1 MKRADHQLVQQVLDG
16 DIGRDGFDDFQNR
29 LRKESDLVDLYTDYA
44 LLHHTLYEDAEGA
57 GSVAADEETMP
68 HGLRIPTWV
77 VVAVVFVLC
86 AAGWWTWKWLGRNY
100 PDEAAVMTFSL
111 DAAWHLEG
119 ATRTSGGAT
128 GVKTGGALE
137 LLHGRAVIS
146 LKPAVRAVVEGPARV
161 IVKSGNAL
169 HLEHGRGYFHRAG
182 NGGGLT
188 VTTPNLTA
196 QDSGTEFGLETY
208 PNTADEL
215 HVISGRVK
223 VSANGSGE
231 EQMLLAGGAVKVPST
246 GLIEMKPSDGRR
258 FPSGLGRFTSVVSGD
273 FTPEA
278 WRVEYGAPTITPRRI
293 EGANFAIFLRLPQT
307 LPENETGV
315 MLVTLEPGKAADA
328 SFHTDGWAGMSFFS
342 KGVEMLFFGDSF
354 GTRPTWS
361 LDVKQRVPVILPDP
375 PVTGERVV
383 TLRYDARSGE
393 VTLHE
398 GGLPLADP
406 FCTGKVPPG
415 TRFDEIR
422 IGASAGAALAVNS
435 LHIRT
440 RAD

>member
-1 MKRADHQLVQQVLDG
+1 MKRADHHLVQQVLDG
-16 DIGRDGFDDFQNR
+16 DIDREGFDEFQNR

-44 LLHHTLYEDAEGA
+44 LLHHTLYEDMEGA
-57 GSVAADEETMP
+57 GSLGAYQETSS
-68 HGLRIPTWV
+68 HGLRIQAWAAA
-77 VVAVVFVLC
+77 AVVLACCV
-86 AAGWWTWKWLGRNY
+86 AGWLGWRWLDRSF

-119 ATRTSGGAT
+119 TSRTSGGAT
-128 GVKTGGALE
+128 GVKTGGTLE
-137 LLHGRAVIS
+137 LLHGRAAIS
-146 LKPAVRAVVEGPARV
+146 LKPAVRAVIEGPAKV
-161 IVKSGNAL
+161 IVTSADSL
-169 HLEHGRGYFHRAG
+169 HIEQGRGYFHRAG

-188 VTTPNLTA
+188 VTTPKLTVL
-196 QDSGTEFGLETY
+196 DSGTEFGLETF
-208 PNTADEL
+208 PNVADEL
-215 HVISGRVK
+215 HVISGRLK
-223 VSANGSGE
+223 VTSKSSGE
-231 EQMLLAGGAVKVPST
+231 GQMLLAGGAVKVSPT
-246 GLIEMKPSDGRR
+246 GLIETKPSDGRR
-258 FPSGLGRFTSVVSGD
+258 FPSGLGRFTSVLSGD

-278 WRVEYGAPTITPRRI
+278 WRIQHGAPSITPRRI
-293 EGANFAIFLRLPQT
+293 EGANFAVFLRLPQII
-307 LPENETGV
+307 PEDAEGV

-328 SFHTDGWAGMSFFS
+328 AFHTDGWAGMSFFHQ
-342 KGVEMLFFGDSF
+342 GVEMLFFGDSF

-361 LDVKQRVPVILPDP
+361 LDVKQRIPVILPDP

-398 GGLPLADP
+398 GGLPLGNP
-406 FCTGKVPPG
+406 FCRGKVPPG

-422 IGASAGAALAVNS
+422 IGASAGAAFAVNS

>member
-1 MKRADHQLVQQVLDG
+1 V
-16 DIGRDGFDDFQNR
+16 
-29 LRKESDLVDLYTDYA
+29 
-44 LLHHTLYEDAEGA
+44 
-57 GSVAADEETMP
+57 
-68 HGLRIPTWV
+68 
-77 VVAVVFVLC
+77 
-86 AAGWWTWKWLGRNY
+86 AGWWAWRWLDRSF

-119 ATRTSGGAT
+119 ASRTSGGAT
-128 GVKTGGALE
+128 GVKAGGTLE
-137 LLHGRAVIS
+137 LLHGRAAIS
-146 LKPAVRAVVEGPARV
+146 LKPAVRAVIEGPAK
-161 IVKSGNAL
+161 IIITSADSL
-169 HLEHGRGYFHRAG
+169 HVEQGRGYFHRAG

-196 QDSGTEFGLETY
+196 LDSGTEFGLETF
-208 PNTADEL
+208 PNVADEL

-231 EQMLLAGGAVKVPST
+231 EQMLVAGGAVKVSSS
-246 GLIEMKPSDGRR
+246 GLIETKPSDGRR

-278 WRVEYGAPTITPRRI
+278 WRIEYGTPTITPRRI
-293 EGANFAIFLRLPQT
+293 EGANYAVFLRLPQII
-307 LPENETGV
+307 PEDEAGV

-328 SFHTDGWAGMSFFS
+328 EFHTDGWAGMSFFS
-342 KGVEMLFFGDSF
+342 NGVELLFFGDSF
-354 GTRPTWS
+354 GARPTWA
-361 LDVKQRVPVILPDP
+361 LDVKQRIPVILPDP

-383 TLRYDARSGE
+383 TLRYDARSGD

-398 GGLPLADP
+398 GGLPLGDP
-406 FCTGKVPPG
+406 FCRGKVPPG

-440 RAD
+440 RMD